1 MSVTKLNPIGDMNAL
16 KRAVDKQLT
25 ATQWWMLPDSQ
36 LSELQQ
42 TEAAAWRLQLM
53 NVVNESTFETA
64 LNAYYIAISQ
74 KPNWSL

>member
-1 MSVTKLNPIGDMNAL
+1 MSVTKLNPIEDINTL